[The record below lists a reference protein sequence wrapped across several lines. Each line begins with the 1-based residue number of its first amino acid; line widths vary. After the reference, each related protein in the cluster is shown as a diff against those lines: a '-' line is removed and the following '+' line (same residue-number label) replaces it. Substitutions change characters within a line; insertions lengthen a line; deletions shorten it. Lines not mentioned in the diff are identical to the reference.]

1 MIKEKTNLETRVI
14 ILGHLQ
20 RGGNPTAYDRILASR
35 FGGKAIDLLKEN
47 VRDKMIG
54 LINGEMVLT
63 DIDKVL
69 STTKPLDMELYEL
82 ADILSY

>member
-1 MIKEKTNLETRVI
+1 
-14 ILGHLQ
+14 
-20 RGGNPTAYDRILASR
+20 RILASR

-69 STTKPLDMELYEL
+69 STTKPLDMEVHEL

>member
-1 MIKEKTNLETRVI
+1 
-14 ILGHLQ
+14 
-20 RGGNPTAYDRILASR
+20 
-35 FGGKAIDLLKEN
+35 
-47 VRDKMIG
+47 MIG